1 MESLL
6 ECKDLSVRFYNR
18 EANVLNGIDLSI
30 SRGEKV
36 LILGP
41 SGSGKSTLLSV
52 LSGIIPEHVEAEV
65 EGEIRLAP
73 QCGVM
78 FQDPDS
84 QFCMLHV
91 DEEIA
96 FSLEN
101 RLIPRAQMDAMIE
114 TVMKQVGLDIDVH
127 TPIETLSGGMKQR
140 LALACLLALE
150 PEVLFR

>member
-6 ECKDLSVRFYNR
+6 GCKDLSVRFYQR
-18 EANVLNGIDLSI
+18 EENVLTDIHLSI

-41 SGSGKSTLLSV
+41 SGSGKSTLLSA

-65 EGEIRLAP
+65 EGEIQLAP

-101 RLIPRAQMDAMIE
+101 RSIPRAQMDTMID
-114 TVMKQVGLDIDVH
+114 TVMSQDSVSKNLGSFDSRVHNFTFILFVITTIDRF
-127 TPIETLSGGMKQR
+127 TR
-140 LALACLLALE
+140 
-150 PEVLFR
+150 